1 MFKFQPLL
9 KSTLWGGEKIIPFKH
24 LTSQQ
29 HQVGESWELS
39 GVEGYETIV
48 SEGPCQGKKL
58 NELGPDMT
66 WSSLPLW
73 IKWVC
78 TALML
83 FGRLEIFNV
92 LILFT
97 SPFWKDN

>member
-1 MFKFQPLL
+1 MAIFGTMALMMAIGTDVTN
-9 KSTLWGGEKIIPFKH
+9 SVIIS
-24 LTSQQ
+24 LSCINN
-29 HQVGESWELS
+29 VGL
-39 GVEGYETIV
+39 
-48 SEGPCQGKKL
+48 PL

-73 IKWVC
+73 VKWIC